1 MDKYGNLNEILSG
14 VDALDRRLRAIE
26 EYRRN
31 APDMS
36 DEALRGMR
44 EELDLIRAALN
55 AQGTGRWQP
64 GAAAQRENAQ
74 GPAWNNRTG
83 PAVYQGGAWPVHP
96 VQQPQPAQRNQP
108 VQPGAAGRGGPAP
121 NGYAGYPNAPTA
133 PPAWKTQQSR
143 LSERNLGK
151 YLLGVLAA
159 VLVLLAAGVLIA
171 AVWPVIPDGLKFL
184 ALLACGVGLQLV
196 GMRFVLRSENRR
208 NGFWLSVTGLGA
220 GVSLLA
226 VAAGYLA
233 WGLYSMAVAG
243 LLAAVWFGCNL
254 LAAGILDSPVFYVI
268 AYIGAALAVELSV
281 SLTVAGRR
289 PDLAPSLAPIR
300 LADQIPVAVMPVL
313 ILALGGFA
321 AFRHPRRCLR
331 VLNYLAALFFLGVL
345 SVFAA
350 ELALFERIYAPGSE
364 PGWAVASAI
373 LAIFTYLLCVSPDA
387 LDLRR
392 EKPGPDLLRALP
404 VVIAGFV
411 GMVALYAGVN
421 SVVIHY
427 MDGGPVTAVTGAA
440 FSLAAAVAFAARRRQ
455 ADCLLLGLTAPMTL
469 LYALVSDGLFDA
481 PSLLPALL
489 CVLLFAMNRA
499 RPGASSR
506 LSLWLAL
513 SLSGL
518 MIVSQSEYG
527 AETEA
532 LGYVLR
538 FLAACFAY
546 LTVLCLTYAGGL
558 KRGGNPVTSLGCAV
572 LIGLTAAKG
581 AHMAMVCFLP
591 DAGSGAVYPVLVAS
605 ALLFH
610 RWYVQARTRSE
621 SGPAELARVLWS
633 VCAGIFTVYLHICVM
648 LTSGLER
655 GVCVVI
661 LIAMAGSAVA
671 WASASGSAAYAVL
684 SVLFA
689 NETLAFAANVNDVY
703 GLALSVLGMC
713 LCAGF
718 IWLGFF
724 RDLRTIRRLG
734 LAGIILYVLKI
745 ALLDIQSANGDVVST
760 ALGLLFAGLVC
771 FGVSFVYNRLDK
783 KYGGK
788 DF

>member
-1 MDKYGNLNEILSG
+1 MGEERNWNEILSSI
-14 VDALDRRLRAIE
+14 DALDRRLRAIE
-26 EYRRN
+26 EYRRA

-44 EELDLIRAALN
+44 EELNMIRAALN
-55 AQGTGRWQP
+55 IPGTGYWQA
-64 GAAAQRENAQ
+64 GAAAQRQNARETQ
-74 GPAWNNRTG
+74 WNYRMA
-83 PAVYQGGAWPVHP
+83 PPVYQGGAL
-96 VQQPQPAQRNQP
+96 QGPAYPRAAGGGQP
-108 VQPGAAGRGGPAP
+108 VP
-121 NGYAGYPNAPTA
+121 NGYSYVRMA
-133 PPAWKTQQSR
+133 PPPQKTQR
-143 LSERNLGK
+143 TNWSERNLGK

-196 GMRFVLRSENRR
+196 GMRFVLRSGNRR

-220 GVSLLA
+220 GVSLMA
-226 VAAGYLA
+226 IAAGCLA
-233 WGLYSMAVAG
+233 WNLYSMAVAG

-254 LAAGILDSPVFYVI
+254 LSARSLDSPVFYVI
-268 AYIGAALAVELSV
+268 AYIGAALAVVLSV
-281 SLTVAGRR
+281 SLTAAGSR
-289 PDLAPSLAPIR
+289 PDLAPFR
-300 LADQIPVAVMPVL
+300 LTDQIPAAVMPVL

-387 LDLRR
+387 LDLRQ

-469 LYALVSDGLFDA
+469 LYALVSDSLFGLPCLF
-481 PSLLPALL
+481 PVLL
-489 CVLLFAMNRA
+489 CVPLFTLNRV
-499 RPGASSR
+499 RPRESFQ

-513 SLSGL
+513 GLSGL
-518 MIVSQSEYG
+518 MVISRPKYG
-527 AETEA
+527 AGMEEM
-532 LGYVLR
+532 GYVPL
-538 FLAACFAY
+538 FLAACAAY
-546 LTVLCLTYAGGL
+546 LAVLCLTYAGEL
-558 KRGGNPVTSLGCAV
+558 KRGNQSKWHSITSLGCAV

-581 AHMAMVCFLP
+581 AHMAMVYFLP
-591 DAGSGAVYPVLVAS
+591 DAGSGTVYPGLIALT
-605 ALLFH
+605 LLFH
-610 RWYVQARTRSE
+610 RWCVQAKTRSE
-621 SGPAELARVLWS
+621 LGTAGLARLLWS
-633 VCAGIFTVYLHICVM
+633 VCAGIFTVYLHICVVFM
-648 LTSGLER
+648 SGLER
-655 GVCVVI
+655 DVCVMI
-661 LIAMAGSAVA
+661 LIAMAGSTVA
-671 WASASGSAAYAVL
+671 WASVSGSEVYMVL

-689 NETLAFAANVNDVY
+689 NETLAFAGGVNDIY
-703 GLALSVLGMC
+703 GLALSVLGVC

-724 RDLRTIRRLG
+724 RELRTMRRLG
-734 LAGIILYVLKI
+734 LAGMILYVIKI
-745 ALLDIQSANGDVVST
+745 ALLDIQSAGGDVVST

-771 FGVSFVYNRLDK
+771 FGVSFVYNKLDK
-783 KYGGK
+783 KYGGNDPK
-788 DF
+788 